1 MEIILFA
8 LGVIFVIIGLPFCL
22 SCQIHA
28 YLENRS
34 RDEINPPNQ
43 QVYQHAR
50 RDQTI
55 GVFSMIIGVL
65 LIILS
70 FFGSAM

>member
-1 MEIILFA
+1 MEIVLFV

-28 YLENRS
+28 YWENRS
-34 RDEINPPNQ
+34 KGKTNQ
-43 QVYQHAR
+43 QIYNHAR
-50 RDQTI
+50 RDQSI

-70 FFGSAM
+70 FVGSVM